1 MSNPLDTYLHPV
13 IPYEVAVWKGAIPLP
28 KVCKLKSRKEL
39 IMSKPYKDF
48 EPKWFDQEFSQKSYR
63 SIFKWGE
70 PSQIKAPRESLYKLL
85 KDLFKLE
92 DKDFEKFSEDLGLED
107 VEFDLP
113 INLTDAQIAKFKE
126 IVGDDYVRT
135 DDYSRLSV
143 AYGKTMFDI
152 MRLRNKRVENV
163 PDAVIYPD
171 TKEQIEEIVAFCQE
185 EKIPVYVYG
194 GGSSVTRGVE
204 CFKGGISLDMRL
216 RFNKV
221 ISFNEID
228 QTITVQAGMSGPK
241 LEKILNNAQS
251 IFGAKRAYTCGHFPQ
266 SFEYSSV
273 GGWVVTRGAGQN
285 STYYGCI
292 SDIVVGQEYATPVGN
307 IKTDTYPR
315 KACGP
320 DLDQIMMGSEGTYGV
335 LTHVTLKIFRHMP
348 ETIKRFSFMFPDW
361 ETAQAAAR
369 EIMQSEAGNLS
380 VFRLSDPE
388 ETSIMLYL
396 YGVMDSPLKNLFKL
410 RGFEPGKMCLFLGFT
425 NGEKK
430 FSKNLAKHTKKVCR
444 KYKGM
449 NLTGYV
455 VKGWEEGRFNDP
467 YMRDTMHD
475 FGIVMDTMECT
486 VNWSNMSKVH
496 AEVRKYVKSRPDTIC
511 MTHMSHA
518 YPQGAN
524 LYWIFITR
532 MHDPDEFKAYHAG
545 ILDAIQKSGASMS
558 HHHGI
563 GKMFAPW
570 LKGFLGKNEFEVIKA
585 LKNHFDPDGIMNP
598 GGTLGFDLD
607 PSDEISKDE
616 PLYK

>member
-1 MSNPLDTYLHPV
+1 MSHQ
-13 IPYEVAVWKGAIPLP
+13 
-28 KVCKLKSRKEL
+28 
-39 IMSKPYKDF
+39 YKDF
-48 EPKWFDQEFSQKSYR
+48 EPKWFDEDFSDSSYR

-70 PSQIKAPRESLYKLL
+70 KRQIKAPRESLFKMM
-85 KDLFKLE
+85 KSLFGVTDE
-92 DKDFEKFSEDLGLED
+92 DFKAYTEDLGLDE
-107 VEFDLP
+107 VKFDIP
-113 INLTDAQIAKFKE
+113 ITLTDGQIAKFRE
-126 IVGDDYVRT
+126 ICGDEFVRT
-135 DDYSRLSV
+135 DDYARLSV
-143 AYGKTMFDI
+143 AYGKTMYDI
-152 MRLRNKRVENV
+152 MRLRNKIVENI

-171 TKEQIEEIVAFCQE
+171 TKEQIEQVVAFCQE

-204 CFKGGISLDMRL
+204 CVKGGISLDMRL

-221 ISFNEID
+221 VSFNETD
-228 QTITVQAGMSGPK
+228 QTITVEAGMSGPK
-241 LEKILNNAQS
+241 LEETLNNAVKL
-251 IFGAKRAYTCGHFPQ
+251 FGAKRSYSCGHFPQ

-292 SDIVVGQEYATPVGN
+292 SDIVVAQEYATPIGN

-320 DLDQIMMGSEGTYGV
+320 DLDQIMMGGEGTFGV
-335 LTHVTLKIFRHMP
+335 LTHVTLKFFRNTP
-348 ETIKRFSFMFPDW
+348 ETIQRYSFMFPDW

-369 EIMQSEAGNLS
+369 EIMQSEAGYPS

-388 ETSIMLYL
+388 ETSIMLHL
-396 YGVMDSPLKNLFKL
+396 YGVMDSPLRHLFKMK
-410 RGFEPGKMCLFLGFT
+410 GFEPGKMCLFLGFT
-425 NGEKK
+425 NGEKG

-444 KYKGM
+444 KFGGFS
-449 NLTGYV
+449 LTGYV
-455 VKGWEEGRFNDP
+455 TKGWESGRFNDP
-467 YMRDTMHD
+467 YMRDTMQD

-486 VNWSNMSKVH
+486 VNWSNMSQVH
-496 AEVRKYVKSRPDTIC
+496 ADVRKYVKSRPNTIC
-511 MTHMSHA
+511 MTHMSHV

-532 MHDPDEFKAYHAG
+532 MHDPADFKAFHAG

-570 LKGFLGKNEFEVIKA
+570 LEGSLGKNQYDVFRA
-585 LKNHFDPDGIMNP
+585 LKQHFDPDGIMNP
-598 GGTLGFDLD
+598 GGTLGFDLA
-607 PSDEISKDE
+607 EEEKISMDKK
-616 PLYK
+616 LYE